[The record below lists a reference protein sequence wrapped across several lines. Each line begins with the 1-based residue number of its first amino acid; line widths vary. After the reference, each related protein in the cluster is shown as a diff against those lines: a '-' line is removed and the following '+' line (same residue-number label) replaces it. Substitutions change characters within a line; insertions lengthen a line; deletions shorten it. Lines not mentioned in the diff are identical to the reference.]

1 MAQVGVTEANLT
13 APARQDGPGPS
24 VLLLTGSQRSYKLQS
39 MRFTSLALC
48 LVLVACGNSEDHHQT
63 LAPTILNG
71 SPDPGH
77 PAVGT
82 VKGGPNNCTATLLGS
97 KTVLLA
103 AHCIKDDHTYTF
115 ALGGKSYAVDKR
127 KPHAGWKTVYSV
139 PELPKADWM
148 FSIHDIGIVILA
160 QPVQGIKPMHLA
172 MKKPAV
178 GTPVTLIGF
187 GSGQK
192 EMAKN
197 LVGAIGEDFV
207 LYGTMAGMKGTNGLT
222 CTDDSGGPTLVKED
236 GEERILGVHS
246 TANCIDYVQDT
257 RVSTHM
263 TWLKAQSSEITDPPD
278 AGTPKPDASPP
289 DAQIPDASP
298 PLADSNVG
306 LEPKAEPE
314 TGCSVGNARGVQA
327 ALLLLLL
334 LGMARARP

>member
-1 MAQVGVTEANLT
+1 
-13 APARQDGPGPS
+13 
-24 VLLLTGSQRSYKLQS
+24 
-39 MRFTSLALC
+39 MRYSSLAL
-48 LVLVACGNSEDHHQT
+48 LFVLAACGNPEDAHQT
-63 LAPTILNG
+63 VISEILNG
-71 SPDPGH
+71 SLDPGH

-103 AHCIKDDHTYTF
+103 AHCIKANYSYTF

-127 KPHAGWKTVYSV
+127 TPHAGWKTVYSV
-139 PELPKADWM
+139 PELPKANWM
-148 FSIHDIGIVILA
+148 FSIHDIGIIILA
-160 QPVQGIKPMHLA
+160 QPVQGIKPMRIA

-197 LVGAIGEDFV
+197 LVGAIGKDFV

-222 CTDDSGGPTLVKED
+222 CTNDSGGPTLVLED

-278 AGTPKPDASPP
+278 AGPAAPDASAPDTHPP
-289 DAQIPDASP
+289 DAGNPELDP
-298 PLADSNVG
+298 PVDSSVG
-306 LEPKAEPE
+306 LEPTAKPE
-314 TGCSVGNARGVQA
+314 EDTNGCSVGQAHGGEA

-334 LGMARARP
+334 GLARVQRSRILPNR

>member
-1 MAQVGVTEANLT
+1 
-13 APARQDGPGPS
+13 
-24 VLLLTGSQRSYKLQS
+24 
-39 MRFTSLALC
+39 MRLSPLALC
-48 LVLVACGNSEDHHQT
+48 LALVACGNTEDHHKT
-63 LAPTILNG
+63 SAISILNG

-82 VKGGPNNCTATLLGS
+82 VTGGPNNCTATLLGPS
-97 KTVLLA
+97 TVLLA
-103 AHCIKDDHTYTF
+103 AHCIKNPYTYTF
-115 ALGGKSYAVDKR
+115 TLGGKSYAVDKTR
-127 KPHAGWKTVYSV
+127 PHDGWKTVYSV
-139 PELPKADWM
+139 PELPKANWM

-160 QPVQGIKPMHLA
+160 TPVQGVKPLRVA

-178 GTPVTLIGF
+178 GTQVTLVGF

-197 LVGAIGEDFV
+197 LVGAIGQDFV

-222 CTDDSGGPTLVKED
+222 CTNDSGGPTLVMED

-278 AGTPKPDASPP
+278 AGVPKPDASPA
-289 DAQIPDASP
+289 DAMVLDTRAP
-298 PLADSNVG
+298 PADSGVG
-306 LEPKAEPE
+306 LEPTAEPE
-314 TGCSVGNARGVQA
+314 TGCTVGNEPAGPA

-334 LGMARARP
+334 LLGWVRGRR